1 MGAGLAGIPP
11 CLPHSEVLMGA
22 GLAGGP
28 PCLPHSE
35 VLMDGGLAGRPPCL
49 PHSQVLMGAGLAGI
63 PPCLPHGQ
71 VLMSAGLA
79 GRTPCLLHGKVL
91 NLWVLAYLGDVS
103 RCDETIQDKL
113 WTPHFIPKG
122 TTIVIPKKA
131 CTFECHSKIYSTY
144 PVCL

>member
-1 MGAGLAGIPP
+1 MGVGLAGVSVGLWVLVHMFITQVFLAAGLA
-11 CLPHSEVLMGA
+11 
-22 GLAGGP
+22 
-28 PCLPHSE
+28 
-35 VLMDGGLAGRPPCL
+35 R
-49 PHSQVLMGAGLAGI
+49 
-63 PPCLPHGQ
+63 
-71 VLMSAGLA
+71 
-79 GRTPCLLHGKVL
+79 RTPCLLHGKVL

-122 TTIVIPKKA
+122 TTIVIPKKV